1 MALQISYTDKRGVA
15 NTEAY
20 VKINAVEIDSVLS
33 TATIKLGVYHNVA
46 ARSKSDES
54 QKKATV
60 QGIEYIIYGDDFST
74 YLAESVI
81 KATDKSALTQ
91 AYAWLKQHVDT
102 GTGADGDDRFNHSKG
117 INWTTA
123 TDV

>member
-15 NTEAY
+15 NTAAY
-20 VKINAVEIDSVLS
+20 AKINAVEIDSVLS
-33 TATIKLGVYHNVA
+33 TATVKISIYHNA
-46 ARSKSDES
+46 ATRSKSDET
-54 QKKATV
+54 QQKATV
-60 QGIEYIIYGDDFST
+60 QGVEYIIYGDAFST

-81 KATDKSALTQ
+81 KAVDKSALTQ

-102 GTGADGDDRFNHSKG
+102 GTGADEDDRFNHSKG